1 MSSKIE
7 IANVA
12 LVRLR
17 ANTIQSLSDG
27 STESG
32 CINALWDDTRR
43 ALLSLHTW
51 NFALKE
57 TELAATTE
65 TKPLEQIYRYQLP
78 SDNVRIVKV
87 FDDLNYRAVGNQ
99 IYTDKPTCL
108 LRYVS
113 DQTDTAAWSPLFT
126 DLMAARLAWELA
138 YPITA
143 NQTTANALQAIYEQ
157 KLKDARFNDS
167 TQDIP
172 EPFAQGRNSL
182 MNARF

>member
-32 CINALWDDTRR
+32 CINALWDDARR
-43 ALLSLHTW
+43 SLFSLHTW

-65 TKPLEQIYRYQLP
+65 AAPLENTYRYQMP
-78 SDNVRIVKV
+78 SDLIRLVKV
-87 FDDLNYRAVGNQ
+87 LGDVDYRIVGNQ
-99 IYTDKPTCL
+99 IYANTSKCRI
-108 LRYVS
+108 RYVF
-113 DQTDTAAWSPLFT
+113 DQTDTAAWSPLFA

-143 NQTTANALQAIYEQ
+143 NQSTASALQQTYEM
-157 KLKDARFNDS
+157 KLKEARFTDS

-172 EPFAQGRNSL
+172 ELFAQGRNSL
-182 MNARF
+182 IASRY